1 MYLKHAMPLMKI
13 FHIVILA
20 LIGLLVLGVTF
31 EQWSRWRA
39 PRIYP
44 PFGEMVDIGGRELH
58 LDCAG
63 SGLPV
68 VIFEAGGGSSS
79 VVWQAVQTRVAER
92 TTACSYD
99 RAGIAWS
106 DGAAGP
112 RGADQLIGDLR
123 TLVRGASLAQ
133 PYVLVGHSL
142 GGPIV
147 AGYAGRY
154 PEEVAGLVLV
164 DPTASEL
171 SLGQI
176 ENWGV
181 VERLQMLAMR
191 AAHETGLTRLSLSR
205 SARLSEHAKLF
216 GPRDQATMLE
226 EIRDSYSLF
235 AEAAQIQSF
244 GALPLI
250 ILSGGRSPVR
260 VDRVSAEEIQGFH
273 QGLLAEHAELAT
285 RSTRGQHRVLDSGH
299 FIQIEAAAEVAEAV
313 LQVVATARGAV

>member
-1 MYLKHAMPLMKI
+1 MKI
-13 FHIVILA
+13 LRIVILA

-112 RGADQLIGDLR
+112 RGADQLIDDLR
-123 TLVRGASLAQ
+123 ALVREASLAQ

-142 GGPIV
+142 GGPIIT
-147 AGYAGRY
+147 AYADRY
-154 PEEVAGLVLV
+154 PEQVAGLVLV

-176 ENWGV
+176 ENSGV
-181 VERLQMLAMR
+181 VYRLQMLGMW
-191 AAHETGLTRLSLSR
+191 AASETGLARLYLRR
-205 SARLSEHAKLF
+205 SARQSEYAKLF
-216 GPRDQATMLE
+216 GSRDLSTMIDEL
-226 EIRDSYSLF
+226 RASYGLF
-235 AEAAQIQSF
+235 AEVAQIQSF

-250 ILSGGRSPVR
+250 ILSGGRSPAR
-260 VDRVSAEEIQGFH
+260 VPMVSAEEVQRIH
-273 QGLLAEHAELAT
+273 QGLLAEHAELTT

-299 FIQIEAAAEVAEAV
+299 FIQIEAAAEVVEAV
-313 LQVVATARGAV
+313 LEIVAIARAGGVI